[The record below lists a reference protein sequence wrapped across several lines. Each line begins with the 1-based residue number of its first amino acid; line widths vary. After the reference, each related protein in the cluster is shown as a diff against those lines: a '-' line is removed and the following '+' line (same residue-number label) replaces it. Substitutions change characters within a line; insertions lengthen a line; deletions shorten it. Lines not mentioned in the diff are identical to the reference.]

1 MTSLELEADEFTS
14 LEYSN
19 LGTFTDT
26 HMGSLPSGHLT
37 LFYLIFLYALELE
50 ADVTSLEYSN
60 LGTFTHTHMG
70 SLPSGH
76 LTLLYLNIYTLLYI
90 TSILCDP

>member
-26 HMGSLPSGHLT
+26 HMGSLPSGHLN
-37 LFYLIFLYALELE
+37 LFYLNFFIRSRLE
-50 ADVTSLEYSN
+50 ADITSLEYSN
-60 LGTFTHTHMG
+60 LGTFTHAHTHTWA
-70 SLPSGH
+70 H
-76 LTLLYLNIYTLLYI
+76 YQVVI
-90 TSILCDP
+90 